1 MSPDENVSAY
11 PSLTLSDVYAALA
24 FYHVHRADIDTDIK
38 ADDHHWALIERQNP
52 GTLIDRLKQRKANG
66 PDNTLPPG

>member
-1 MSPDENVSAY
+1 
-11 PSLTLSDVYAALA
+11 VYAALA
-24 FYHVHRADIDTDIK
+24 FYHDRRADIDTDIK
-38 ADDHHWALIERQNP
+38 ADDDHWALIERQNP